1 MTTAVRPPRV
11 ADELGELAVRMSA
24 LLLGDDTGDSAVQ
37 ILTSLS
43 LNAVPNATGAGVTL
57 VDTRGAVTSV
67 AATSET
73 VLEADALQYHLN
85 QGPCLDA
92 CQQAAPVQVADL
104 ALDRR
109 WPTWTKAV
117 RPLNIASLMS
127 TPLVNSGRVR
137 EQSKSTATYRGLS
150 TSRRPAYSANSPRPL
165 PSYSSLPVPQQLV
178 ACRR

>member
-1 MTTAVRPPRV
+1 MTITAVRPPRV

-24 LLLGDDTGDSAVQ
+24 VLLGNPTGGSAVQ

-57 VDTRGAVTSV
+57 VGTRGTKTSV
-67 AATSET
+67 AATSDA

-92 CQQAAPVQVADL
+92 CVHAAAVQVADL
-104 ALDRR
+104 QLDHR
-109 WPTWTKAV
+109 WPAWTNAV

-127 TPLVNSGRVR
+127 IPLVNSGHVHGAIKIYCDMPGAFD
-137 EQSKSTATYRGLS
+137 EESTFMFGELAHTVALLL
-150 TSRRPAYSANSPRPL
+150 TPPTPL
-165 PSYSSLPVPQQLV
+165 TD
-178 ACRR
+178 

>member
-1 MTTAVRPPRV
+1 MTTTAVRPPRI

-43 LNAVPNATGAGVTL
+43 LNAVPNATGAGLTL

-104 ALDRR
+104 VLDRR
-109 WPTWTKAV
+109 WPTWTRAV

-127 TPLVNSGRVR
+127 IPLVNSGRVQGAIKIYCDIPGTFDQQTTCR
-137 EQSKSTATYRGLS
+137 FGQLAQTVALLLK
-150 TSRRPAYSANSPRPL
+150 PAGPPNS
-165 PSYSSLPVPQQLV
+165 
-178 ACRR
+178 